1 MTEDKMMRLSLVA
14 KQIGVGTSTIVQKL
28 SVQGHKVE
36 NNPNAKLNFEQL
48 KIVAKEFG
56 ANDLLQESSSA
67 ATAPKAVAEDSFVPT
82 KRQDEDYLPLYS
94 RDSSKAQPVAKPVE
108 PIETPKAEPEKISS
122 KSEVQFKVVGKVDLD
137 AKGNVIPPK
146 PPVVESKPEIQV
158 EIPRVDAPKVEVP
171 RVETPKIEVPR
182 VDAPRVDA
190 PRVDAPRVDVP
201 KVETPKMEVPK
212 IEEVKSVVVEQPKVA
227 EPIAPPKIEEVS
239 KAVVVPEPKVAEKP
253 AVVIPPPVIA
263 EVPKVAEQPRPQ
275 QNNNQNPQNR
285 PQNQGGGN
293 NNQNPQ
299 NKPQNQGG
307 GNNNQNSQNRP
318 QNQGGQG
325 GGNNAQNRP
334 QGQGGNNN
342 QNRPQQGQAGN
353 GQGLQAKPQG
363 QGGGNGGNNQNRPQ
377 GQGGGNNNNQNSQN
391 NGNGDNRP
399 QKLGRNDA
407 IPDDTSSVE
416 LIEAKGEQLRG
427 LKVLGKIELPVE
439 TPRGGGNNSRNKKK
453 RKRIDKPGGA
463 KVTESEIR
471 NERGAPRPKKDGS
484 TTTPTTN
491 DPNRKPA
498 TAGGNTGTG
507 NNNNNNNR
515 SNSGGGNNAGK
526 RPNNNN
532 QGNRPVTPQQP
543 KGEVTEKQIQDQIKA
558 TMARLQGQSN
568 KSNFGAKERR
578 EKRKTRAERNEQRQ
592 LAEDEEAKILKV
604 TEYISASELASL
616 MDVSVTEI
624 ISACMSLGM
633 FVSINQRLEAD
644 IIALI
649 AEEFGFDVQF
659 VSAEEEIE
667 SSVVEEVDAPEDLIP
682 RAPIITIMG
691 HVDHGKTSLLD
702 YIRRAKVAAGEAG
715 GITQHIGAYSV
726 KQDDGR
732 SITFLDTPGHEA
744 FTAMRARGAK
754 VTDVAI
760 IVIAADD
767 AVMPQTEEAI
777 NHAMM
782 AGVPI
787 VFAFTKIDKP
797 GANTEKI
804 REQLSIK
811 NILVEEWGG
820 KYQTQELSSKSGQGV
835 NELLEKVLLEA
846 ELLDLKANPN
856 KRAIGTTVE
865 ASLDKGRGYVAN
877 ILVQAG
883 TLKVGDMMLAGAHY
897 GRVKAMFDYR
907 GNKLKTA
914 GPSTPVQVLGL
925 AGAPNAGDKLSVME
939 NERDAR
945 EIANKREQILR
956 EQSLRSRK
964 HITLEEIGRRKA
976 IGTFKELNVIVKGD
990 VDGSVE
996 ALSDSLLKLSTEE
1009 VQVRIIHKGV
1019 GQVSESDV
1027 LLASASDAVIVA
1039 FQVRPS
1045 TNARRLADTEQI
1057 EIRTYSIIYQAIDDV
1072 RDAMEGL
1079 LAPKFEEVITANIE
1093 VRDVFKITKVGTVA
1107 GAYVLDGTVK
1117 RAHKIRIIRDFVV
1130 IHEGE
1135 ISALKRFKDD
1145 VAEVKFGYECGLS
1158 IKNYNDLEIGDVVEC
1173 YELKEMKRT
1182 L

>member
-56 ANDLLQESSSA
+56 AGSLLQES
-67 ATAPKAVAEDSFVPT
+67 APVQHKAVEEDVFVPV
-82 KRQDEDYLPLYS
+82 KRQDEDYMPLYS
-94 RDSSKAQPVAKPVE
+94 RNTPKTEPVAVVTEAPKVEKAVELEKVEAKAEVIPAKPVVVEAPKAVE
-108 PIETPKAEPEKISS
+108 PVKVEEAKLVVVETPKSVEPAKVEKAKLVVAEVPKAVEPVKVEEAKQAVVETPKAVEPAKVE
-122 KSEVQFKVVGKVDLD
+122 EV
-137 AKGNVIPPK
+137 K
-146 PPVVESKPEIQV
+146 PAIVKATKPA
-158 EIPRVDAPKVEVP
+158 DAPK
-171 RVETPKIEVPR
+171 T
-182 VDAPRVDA
+182 
-190 PRVDAPRVDVP
+190 
-201 KVETPKMEVPK
+201 
-212 IEEVKSVVVEQPKVA
+212 QPNV
-227 EPIAPPKIEEVS
+227 
-239 KAVVVPEPKVAEKP
+239 
-253 AVVIPPPVIA
+253 
-263 EVPKVAEQPRPQ
+263 QNGQ
-275 QNNNQNPQNR
+275 QGGGQRNNDQNR
-285 PQNQGGGN
+285 QQGGQGN
-293 NNQNPQ
+293 NNQNQPRQ
-299 NKPQNQGG
+299 QGDGQGNNTQNQPRQQGG
-307 GNNNQNSQNRP
+307 VQGNNNQNQPR
-318 QNQGGQG
+318 QQGGGQG
-325 GGNNAQNRP
+325 NT
-334 QGQGGNNN
+334 N
-342 QNRPQQGQAGN
+342 QPRQQGS
-353 GQGLQAKPQG
+353 GQ
-363 QGGGNGGNNQNRPQ
+363 GGNNQNRQQRDSQPIRPQ
-377 GQGGGNNNNQNSQN
+377 GGINQVLPSRQAIGTPVGVGNIKPAQPQPL
-391 NGNGDNRP
+391 DNRGV

-407 IPDDTSSVE
+407 IPEDTSSVE

-439 TPRGGGNNSRNKKK
+439 TPRGGNNRNNNNNKKK

-463 KVTESEIR
+463 KVTETEIR
-471 NERGAPRPKKDGS
+471 NERGVPRPKKDG
-484 TTTPTTN
+484 TPA
-491 DPNRKPA
+491 DPNAPKPA
-498 TAGGNTGTG
+498 NTGTG
-507 NNNNNNNR
+507 TNT
-515 SNSGGGNNAGK
+515 
-526 RPNNNN
+526 
-532 QGNRPVTPQQP
+532 GNRPNTPGQGGNSNNHRTGHSPNYKGNKGNPNTSANPGAKPVP

-578 EKRKTRAERNEQRQ
+578 EKRKFRADRNEQRQ
-592 LAEDEEAKILKV
+592 LADDEEAKVLKV

-616 MDVSVTEI
+616 MDVSINEV

-633 FVSINQRLEAD
+633 FISINQRLEAD
-644 IIALI
+644 VIALI
-649 AEEFGFDVQF
+649 TEEFGFEVQF

-667 SSVVEEVDAPEDLIP
+667 SVIADEIDLPEDLLP
-682 RAPIITIMG
+682 RAPIVTIMG

-732 SITFLDTPGHEA
+732 RVTFLDTPGHEA

-777 NHAMM
+777 NHAMV

-787 VFAFTKIDKP
+787 VFAFSKVDKP

-820 KYQTQELSSKSGQGV
+820 KYQTQEISSKSGAGV

-846 ELLDLKANPN
+846 ELLELKANAN
-856 KRAIGTTVE
+856 KRAIGTVVE

-907 GNKLKTA
+907 GNKLKEA
-914 GPSTPVQVLGL
+914 GPSIPVQVLGL
-925 AGAPNAGDKLSVME
+925 GGAPAAGDKLSVME

-945 EIANKREQILR
+945 EIANKREQIIR

-1045 TNARRLADTEQI
+1045 VNARRLADNEQI

-1079 LAPKFEEVITANIE
+1079 LAPKFEEVVTANIE

-1107 GAYVLDGTVK
+1107 GSYVLDGTVK
-1117 RAHKIRIIRDFVV
+1117 RSDKIRIIRDFVV
-1130 IHEGE
+1130 VHEGE

-1145 VAEVKFGYECGLS
+1145 VASVKFGYECGLS
-1158 IKNYNDLEIGDVVEC
+1158 IKNFNDIEIGDVVEC
-1173 YELKEMKRT
+1173 YEMKELKRT

>member
-1 MTEDKMMRLSLVA
+1 MAEDKMMRLSLVA
-14 KQIGVGTSTIVQKL
+14 KQIGVGTSIVQKL
-28 SVQGHKVE
+28 SVQGHRVE

-56 ANDLLQESSSA
+56 ADYLLKES
-67 ATAPKAVAEDSFVPT
+67 APVAPAKIEEEEIIVPT
-82 KRQDEDYLPLYS
+82 KRQDDDYLPLYS
-94 RDSSKAQPVAKPVE
+94 RDGNKNQPQTAPKVETSKVE
-108 PIETPKAEPEKISS
+108 EPTEPEKIVA
-122 KSEVQFKVVGKVDLD
+122 KADVQLKIIGKVELD

-146 PPVVESKPEIQV
+146 PEAVIKPEPPKVVEEVPIPTPVAEVVEAPKAPEVEKVVEVPKPTETPKEIVAEKPV
-158 EIPRVDAPKVEVP
+158 EIPTPQEVKP
-171 RVETPKIEVPR
+171 VAVETPVAPVAEIKPEPVKIP
-182 VDAPRVDA
+182 P
-190 PRVDAPRVDVP
+190 
-201 KVETPKMEVPK
+201 
-212 IEEVKSVVVEQPKVA
+212 VEQPK
-227 EPIAPPKIEEVS
+227 
-239 KAVVVPEPKVAEKP
+239 
-253 AVVIPPPVIA
+253 
-263 EVPKVAEQPRPQ
+263 PQ
-275 QNNNQNPQNR
+275 NIRNNNPNIPNKT
-285 PQNQGGGN
+285 QGSGNGG

-299 NKPQNQGG
+299 NKPQQGGGNNNTQNQQNRPQQGG
-307 GNNNQNSQNRP
+307 GNNNQNQPNKSQDN
-318 QNQGGQG
+318 
-325 GGNNAQNRP
+325 GNNSYKNT
-334 QGQGGNNN
+334 
-342 QNRPQQGQAGN
+342 QQ
-353 GQGLQAKPQG
+353 P
-363 QGGGNGGNNQNRPQ
+363 
-377 GQGGGNNNNQNSQN
+377 
-391 NGNGDNRP
+391 DNRP

-407 IPDDTSSVE
+407 IPEDTSDVE

-427 LKVLGKIELPVE
+427 LKVLGKIELPIE
-439 TPRGGGNNSRNKKK
+439 SGRGGNNRNNNKKK

-463 KVTESEIR
+463 KVTEAEIR
-471 NERGAPRPKKDGS
+471 NEKGSPRPKKDGVS
-484 TTTPTTN
+484 GDAN
-491 DPNRKPA
+491 NQKA
-498 TAGGNTGTG
+498 KSGGNNNQTGQ
-507 NNNNNNNR
+507 NNNNNNN
-515 SNSGGGNNAGK
+515 
-526 RPNNNN
+526 NNNN
-532 QGNRPVTPQQP
+532 KKKGNNNSGAKPQE

-578 EKRKTRAERNEQRQ
+578 EKRKFRADRDEQRQ

-604 TEYISASELASL
+604 TEFISASELASL
-616 MDVSVTEI
+616 MDVSVNEI
-624 ISACMSLGM
+624 ISSCMSLGM

-644 IIALI
+644 VIALI
-649 AEEFGFDVQF
+649 TEEFGFEVQF

-667 SSVVEEVDAPEDLIP
+667 AAVAEEEDAPEDLEP
-682 RAPIITIMG
+682 RAPIVTIMG

-732 SITFLDTPGHEA
+732 RITFLDTPGHEA

-754 VTDVAI
+754 ITDVAI

-777 NHAMM
+777 NHAMV

-787 VFAFTKIDKP
+787 VFAFSKVDKP
-797 GANTEKI
+797 GANTERI
-804 REQLSIK
+804 REQLSVK

-820 KYQTQELSSKSGQGV
+820 KYQTQELSSKSGIGV

-846 ELLDLKANPN
+846 ELLELKANPN
-856 KRAIGTTVE
+856 KRASGTIVE

-925 AGAPNAGDKLSVME
+925 SGAPAAGDKLSIME

-945 EIANKREQILR
+945 EIANKREQIIR
-956 EQSLRSRK
+956 EQSLRTRK

-1045 TNARRLADTEQI
+1045 TNARRLAENEQI
-1057 EIRTYSIIYQAIDDV
+1057 EIRTYSVIYQAINDV

-1079 LAPKFEEVITANIE
+1079 LAPTFEEVITANVE
-1093 VRDVFKITKVGTVA
+1093 VRDVFKISKVGTVA
-1107 GAYVLDGTVK
+1107 GSYVLDGTVK
-1117 RAHKIRIIRDFVV
+1117 RSNKIRVIRDFVV
-1130 IHEGE
+1130 VHEGD

-1158 IKNYNDLEIGDVVEC
+1158 IKNFNDLEIGDIIEC
-1173 YELKEMKRT
+1173 YEMKEVKRT

>member
-56 ANDLLQESSSA
+56 AGSLLQESAPVQHKA
-67 ATAPKAVAEDSFVPT
+67 AEEDVFVPV
-82 KRQDEDYLPLYS
+82 KRQDEDYMPLYS
-94 RDSSKAQPVAKPVE
+94 RNTPKTEPVA
-108 PIETPKAEPEKISS
+108 
-122 KSEVQFKVVGKVDLD
+122 VVT
-137 AKGNVIPPK
+137 
-146 PPVVESKPEIQV
+146 E
-158 EIPRVDAPKVEVP
+158 APKVEKTVEP
-171 RVETPKIEVPR
+171 EKVEAKAEVIPAKPVVVEAPKTVEPVKVEEAKLVVVETPKSVEP
-182 VDAPRVDA
+182 A
-190 PRVDAPRVDVP
+190 
-201 KVETPKMEVPK
+201 KVEKAK
-212 IEEVKSVVVEQPKVA
+212 LVV
-227 EPIAPPKIEEVS
+227 
-239 KAVVVPEPKVAEKP
+239 
-253 AVVIPPPVIA
+253 A
-263 EVPKVAEQPRPQ
+263 EVPKVVEPVKVEEAKQAVVETPKAVEPAKVEEVKPAIVKATKPADAPKTQPNVQNGQ
-275 QNNNQNPQNR
+275 QGGGQRNNDQNR
-285 PQNQGGGN
+285 QQGGQGN
-293 NNQNPQ
+293 NNQNQPRQ
-299 NKPQNQGG
+299 QGDGQGNNTQNQPRQQGG
-307 GNNNQNSQNRP
+307 VQGNNNQNQPR
-318 QNQGGQG
+318 QQGGGQG
-325 GGNNAQNRP
+325 NT
-334 QGQGGNNN
+334 N
-342 QNRPQQGQAGN
+342 QPRQQGS
-353 GQGLQAKPQG
+353 GQ
-363 QGGGNGGNNQNRPQ
+363 GGNNQNRQQRDSQPIRPQ
-377 GQGGGNNNNQNSQN
+377 GGINQVLPSRQAIGTPVGVGNIKPAQPQPL
-391 NGNGDNRP
+391 DNRGV

-439 TPRGGGNNSRNKKK
+439 TPRGGNNRNNNNNKKK

-463 KVTESEIR
+463 KVTETEIR
-471 NERGAPRPKKDGS
+471 NERGVPRPKKDG
-484 TTTPTTN
+484 TPA
-491 DPNRKPA
+491 DPNAPKPA
-498 TAGGNTGTG
+498 NTGTG
-507 NNNNNNNR
+507 TNT
-515 SNSGGGNNAGK
+515 
-526 RPNNNN
+526 
-532 QGNRPVTPQQP
+532 GNRPTTPGQGGNSNNHRTGHSPNYKGNKGNPNTSANPGAKPVP

-578 EKRKTRAERNEQRQ
+578 EKRKFRADRNEQRQ
-592 LAEDEEAKILKV
+592 LADDEEAKVLKV

-616 MDVSVTEI
+616 MDVSINEV

-633 FVSINQRLEAD
+633 FISINQRLEAD
-644 IIALI
+644 VIALI
-649 AEEFGFDVQF
+649 TEEFGFEVQF

-667 SSVVEEVDAPEDLIP
+667 SVIADEIDLPEDLLP
-682 RAPIITIMG
+682 RAPIVTIMG

-732 SITFLDTPGHEA
+732 RVTFLDTPGHEA

-777 NHAMM
+777 NHAMV

-787 VFAFTKIDKP
+787 VFAFSKVDKP

-820 KYQTQELSSKSGQGV
+820 KYQTQEISSKSGAGV

-846 ELLDLKANPN
+846 ELLELKANAN
-856 KRAIGTTVE
+856 KRAIGTVVE

-907 GNKLKTA
+907 GNKLKEA
-914 GPSTPVQVLGL
+914 GPSIPVQVLGL
-925 AGAPNAGDKLSVME
+925 GGAPAAGDKLSVME

-945 EIANKREQILR
+945 EIANKREQIIR

-1045 TNARRLADTEQI
+1045 VNARRLADNEQI

-1079 LAPKFEEVITANIE
+1079 LAPKFEEVVTANIE

-1107 GAYVLDGTVK
+1107 GSYVLDGTVK
-1117 RAHKIRIIRDFVV
+1117 RSDKIRIIRDFVV
-1130 IHEGE
+1130 VHEGE

-1145 VAEVKFGYECGLS
+1145 VASVKFGYECGLS
-1158 IKNYNDLEIGDVVEC
+1158 IKNFNDIEIGDVVEC
-1173 YELKEMKRT
+1173 YEMKELKRT

>member
-1 MTEDKMMRLSLVA
+1 VS
-14 KQIGVGTSTIVQKL
+14 
-28 SVQGHKVE
+28 
-36 NNPNAKLNFEQL
+36 
-48 KIVAKEFG
+48 
-56 ANDLLQESSSA
+56 
-67 ATAPKAVAEDSFVPT
+67 
-82 KRQDEDYLPLYS
+82 
-94 RDSSKAQPVAKPVE
+94 
-108 PIETPKAEPEKISS
+108 
-122 KSEVQFKVVGKVDLD
+122 
-137 AKGNVIPPK
+137 
-146 PPVVESKPEIQV
+146 
-158 EIPRVDAPKVEVP
+158 PRG
-171 RVETPKIEVPR
+171 
-182 VDAPRVDA
+182 
-190 PRVDAPRVDVP
+190 
-201 KVETPKMEVPK
+201 
-212 IEEVKSVVVEQPKVA
+212 
-227 EPIAPPKIEEVS
+227 
-239 KAVVVPEPKVAEKP
+239 
-253 AVVIPPPVIA
+253 
-263 EVPKVAEQPRPQ
+263 
-275 QNNNQNPQNR
+275 NNQNQPNRNQGGNQGGNNQPNRNQQGGGGNNQNQPNR
-285 PQNQGGGN
+285 NQGGGN
-293 NNQNPQ
+293 NP
-299 NKPQNQGG
+299 NQG
-307 GNNNQNSQNRP
+307 NR
-318 QNQGGQG
+318 N
-325 GGNNAQNRP
+325 
-334 QGQGGNNN
+334 QGGNN
-342 QNRPQQGQAGN
+342 QPIRPQGGANSPTQQRPAAGTVV
-353 GQGLQAKPQG
+353 
-363 QGGGNGGNNQNRPQ
+363 GGGNPNQPKPIVPV
-377 GQGGGNNNNQNSQN
+377 
-391 NGNGDNRP
+391 DNRP

-416 LIEAKGEQLRG
+416 LIEARGEQLRG

-439 TPRGGGNNSRNKKK
+439 TPRGGNRNSNNKKK

-463 KVTESEIR
+463 KVTETEIR
-471 NERGAPRPKKDGS
+471 NEKGVPRPKKDG
-484 TTTPTTN
+484 TPA
-491 DPNRKPA
+491 DPNAPKRPA
-498 TAGGNTGTG
+498 GTGTGTNTGGGQGGGGNRQGGHSPNYKGNRGTNNTG
-507 NNNNNNNR
+507 NNNTP
-515 SNSGGGNNAGK
+515 GAK
-526 RPNNNN
+526 
-532 QGNRPVTPQQP
+532 PVP

-578 EKRKTRAERNEQRQ
+578 EKRKFRADRNEQRQ
-592 LAEDEEAKILKV
+592 LADDEEAKVLKV

-616 MDVSVTEI
+616 MDTSINEV

-633 FVSINQRLEAD
+633 FISINQRLEAD
-644 IIALI
+644 VIALI
-649 AEEFGFDVQF
+649 TEEFGFEVQF

-667 SSVVEEVDAPEDLIP
+667 SVIAEEIDSPEDLLP
-682 RAPIITIMG
+682 RAPIVTIMG

-732 SITFLDTPGHEA
+732 RITFLDTPGHEA

-777 NHAMM
+777 NHAMV

-787 VFAFTKIDKP
+787 VFAFSKVDKP

-820 KYQTQELSSKSGQGV
+820 KYQTQELSSKSGMGV

-846 ELLDLKANPN
+846 EMLELKANAN
-856 KRAIGTTVE
+856 KRAIGTVVE

-883 TLKVGDMMLAGAHY
+883 TLRVGDMMLAGANY

-907 GNKLKTA
+907 GNKLKEA
-914 GPSTPVQVLGL
+914 GPSIPVQVLGL
-925 AGAPNAGDKLSVME
+925 NGAPGAGDKLSVME

-945 EIANKREQILR
+945 DIANKREQIIR

-1045 TNARRLADTEQI
+1045 VNARRLAENEQI

-1079 LAPKFEEVITANIE
+1079 LAPKFEEVVTANIE
-1093 VRDVFKITKVGTVA
+1093 VREVYKITKVGTVA

-1130 IHEGE
+1130 VHEGE

-1158 IKNYNDLEIGDVVEC
+1158 IKNFNDIEIGDVVEC
-1173 YELKEMKRT
+1173 YELKELKRT

>member
-56 ANDLLQESSSA
+56 AGSLLQESAPVQHKA
-67 ATAPKAVAEDSFVPT
+67 AEEDVFVPV
-82 KRQDEDYLPLYS
+82 KRQDEDYMPLYS
-94 RDSSKAQPVAKPVE
+94 RNTPKTEPVAVVTEAPKVEKTVEPEKVEAKAEVIPAKPVVVEAPKAVE
-108 PIETPKAEPEKISS
+108 PVKVEEAKLVVVETPKSVEPAKVEKAKLVVAEVPKAVEPVKVEEAKQAVVETPKAVEPAKVE
-122 KSEVQFKVVGKVDLD
+122 EV
-137 AKGNVIPPK
+137 K
-146 PPVVESKPEIQV
+146 PAIVKATKPA
-158 EIPRVDAPKVEVP
+158 DAPK
-171 RVETPKIEVPR
+171 T
-182 VDAPRVDA
+182 
-190 PRVDAPRVDVP
+190 
-201 KVETPKMEVPK
+201 
-212 IEEVKSVVVEQPKVA
+212 QPNV
-227 EPIAPPKIEEVS
+227 
-239 KAVVVPEPKVAEKP
+239 
-253 AVVIPPPVIA
+253 
-263 EVPKVAEQPRPQ
+263 QNGQ
-275 QNNNQNPQNR
+275 QGGGQRNNDQNR
-285 PQNQGGGN
+285 QQGGQGN
-293 NNQNPQ
+293 NNQNQPRQ
-299 NKPQNQGG
+299 QGDGQGNNTQNQPRQQGG
-307 GNNNQNSQNRP
+307 VQGNNNQNQPR
-318 QNQGGQG
+318 QQGGGQG
-325 GGNNAQNRP
+325 NT
-334 QGQGGNNN
+334 N
-342 QNRPQQGQAGN
+342 QPRQQGS
-353 GQGLQAKPQG
+353 GQ
-363 QGGGNGGNNQNRPQ
+363 GGNNQNRQQRDSQPIRPQ
-377 GQGGGNNNNQNSQN
+377 GGINQVLPSRQAIGTPVGVGNIKPAQPQPL
-391 NGNGDNRP
+391 DNKGV

-407 IPDDTSSVE
+407 IPEDTSSVE

-439 TPRGGGNNSRNKKK
+439 TPRGGNNRNNNNNKKK

-463 KVTESEIR
+463 KVTETEIR
-471 NERGAPRPKKDGS
+471 NERGVPRPKKDG
-484 TTTPTTN
+484 TPA
-491 DPNRKPA
+491 DPNAPKPA
-498 TAGGNTGTG
+498 NTGTG
-507 NNNNNNNR
+507 TNT
-515 SNSGGGNNAGK
+515 
-526 RPNNNN
+526 
-532 QGNRPVTPQQP
+532 GNRPTTPGQGGNSNNHRTGHSPNYKGNKGNPNTSANPGAKPVP

-578 EKRKTRAERNEQRQ
+578 EKRKFRADRNEQRQ
-592 LAEDEEAKILKV
+592 LADDEEAKVLKV

-616 MDVSVTEI
+616 MDVSINEV

-633 FVSINQRLEAD
+633 FISINQRLEAD
-644 IIALI
+644 VIALI
-649 AEEFGFDVQF
+649 TEEFGFEVQF

-667 SSVVEEVDAPEDLIP
+667 SVIADEIDLPEDLLP
-682 RAPIITIMG
+682 RAPIVTIMG

-732 SITFLDTPGHEA
+732 RVTFLDTPGHEA

-777 NHAMM
+777 NHAMV

-787 VFAFTKIDKP
+787 VFAFSKVDKP

-820 KYQTQELSSKSGQGV
+820 KYQTQEISSKSGAGV

-846 ELLDLKANPN
+846 ELLELKANAN
-856 KRAIGTTVE
+856 KRAIGTVVE

-907 GNKLKTA
+907 GNKLKEA
-914 GPSTPVQVLGL
+914 GPSIPVQVLGL
-925 AGAPNAGDKLSVME
+925 GGAPAAGDKLSVME

-945 EIANKREQILR
+945 EIANKREQIIR

-1045 TNARRLADTEQI
+1045 VNARRLADNEQI

-1079 LAPKFEEVITANIE
+1079 LAPKFEEVVTANIE

-1107 GAYVLDGTVK
+1107 GSYVLDGTVK
-1117 RAHKIRIIRDFVV
+1117 RSDKIRIIRDFVV
-1130 IHEGE
+1130 VHEGE

-1145 VAEVKFGYECGLS
+1145 VASVKFGYECGLS
-1158 IKNYNDLEIGDVVEC
+1158 IKNFNDIEIGDVVEC
-1173 YELKEMKRT
+1173 YEMKELKRT

>member
-56 ANDLLQESSSA
+56 AGSLLQESASVQHK
-67 ATAPKAVAEDSFVPT
+67 APEEDVFVPV
-82 KRQDEDYLPLYS
+82 KRQDEDYMPLYS
-94 RDSSKAQPVAKPVE
+94 RNTPKTEPVAVVTEAPKVEKAVEPEKVEAKVEVIPAKPIVVEVPKAIEPVKVEEAKPVVVVV
-108 PIETPKAEPEKISS
+108 ETPKAVEP
-122 KSEVQFKVVGKVDLD
+122 VKVEE
-137 AKGNVIPPK
+137 AK
-146 PPVVESKPEIQV
+146 PVV
-158 EIPRVDAPKVEVP
+158 
-171 RVETPKIEVPR
+171 VETPKTVEPVKVEEAKPVVI
-182 VDAPRVDA
+182 DAPKAVE
-190 PRVDAPRVDVP
+190 PV
-201 KVETPKMEVPK
+201 KVEEAK
-212 IEEVKSVVVEQPKVA
+212 
-227 EPIAPPKIEEVS
+227 PIIVQAT
-239 KAVVVPEPKVAEKP
+239 KAVNAPKT
-253 AVVIPPPVIA
+253 
-263 EVPKVAEQPRPQ
+263 QPNVQNGQ
-275 QNNNQNPQNR
+275 QGGGQRNNDQNRQQGGQGNNSQNQNRQ
-285 PQNQGGGN
+285 QGGGQGN
-293 NNQNPQ
+293 NNQNQ
-299 NKPQNQGG
+299 NRTQGG
-307 GNNNQNSQNRP
+307 GQGSNNP
-318 QNQGGQG
+318 
-325 GGNNAQNRP
+325 NRP
-334 QGQGGNNN
+334 QG
-342 QNRPQQGQAGN
+342 
-353 GQGLQAKPQG
+353 
-363 QGGGNGGNNQNRPQ
+363 GGGQGGNNQNRQHRDNQPIRPQ
-377 GQGGGNNNNQNSQN
+377 GGIDQVLPSRQAIGTPIGVGTIKPALPV
-391 NGNGDNRP
+391 DNRV

-407 IPDDTSSVE
+407 IPDDTSAVE

-439 TPRGGGNNSRNKKK
+439 IPRGGNNRNNNNNKKK

-463 KVTESEIR
+463 KVTETEIR
-471 NERGAPRPKKDGS
+471 NERGVPRPKKDG
-484 TTTPTTN
+484 TPA
-491 DPNRKPA
+491 DPNAPKPA
-498 TAGGNTGTG
+498 NTGTG
-507 NNNNNNNR
+507 TNT
-515 SNSGGGNNAGK
+515 
-526 RPNNNN
+526 
-532 QGNRPVTPQQP
+532 GNRPNTSGQGGNANNHRTGHSPNYKGNKGNPNTSANPGAKPVP

-578 EKRKTRAERNEQRQ
+578 EKRKFRADRNEQRQ
-592 LAEDEEAKILKV
+592 LAEDEEAKVLKV

-616 MDVSVTEI
+616 MEVSINEV

-633 FVSINQRLEAD
+633 FISINQRLEAD
-644 IIALI
+644 VIALI
-649 AEEFGFDVQF
+649 TEEFGFEVQF

-667 SSVVEEVDAPEDLIP
+667 SVIADEIDAPEDLLP
-682 RAPIITIMG
+682 RAPIVTIMG

-732 SITFLDTPGHEA
+732 RVTFLDTPGHEA

-777 NHAMM
+777 NHAMV

-787 VFAFTKIDKP
+787 VFAFSKVDKP

-820 KYQTQELSSKSGQGV
+820 KYQTQEISSKSGAGV

-846 ELLDLKANPN
+846 ELLELKANAN
-856 KRAIGTTVE
+856 KRAIGTVVE

-907 GNKLKTA
+907 GNKLKEA
-914 GPSTPVQVLGL
+914 GPSIPVQVLGL
-925 AGAPNAGDKLSVME
+925 GGAPAAGDKLSVME

-945 EIANKREQILR
+945 EIANKREQIIR

-1045 TNARRLADTEQI
+1045 VNARRLADNEQI

-1079 LAPKFEEVITANIE
+1079 LAPKFEEVVTANIE

-1107 GAYVLDGTVK
+1107 GSYVLDGTVK
-1117 RAHKIRIIRDFVV
+1117 RSDKIRIIRDFVV
-1130 IHEGE
+1130 VHEGE

-1145 VAEVKFGYECGLS
+1145 VASVKFGYECGLS
-1158 IKNYNDLEIGDVVEC
+1158 IKNFNDIEIGDVVEC
-1173 YELKEMKRT
+1173 YEMKELKRT

>member
-1 MTEDKMMRLSLVA
+1 MAEDKMMRLSLVA

-28 SVQGHKVE
+28 SVQGHRVE

-56 ANDLLQESSSA
+56 AEYLLKEA
-67 ATAPKAVAEDSFVPT
+67 APAPKATEEEAFVPV
-82 KRQDEDYLPLYS
+82 KRQDDDYLPLYS
-94 RDSSKAQPVAKPVE
+94 REGAKPQPVATT
-108 PIETPKAEPEKISS
+108 PIEAPKVEATPEPEKIVA
-122 KSEVQFKVVGKVDLD
+122 KADIQLKIIGKVELD

-146 PPVVESKPEIQV
+146 PVVEPKPEPKIETPKVEEVKPTVVEVIEQPKAVEPIPVKVEEVPKAIVVESKPE
-158 EIPRVDAPKVEVP
+158 
-171 RVETPKIEVPR
+171 
-182 VDAPRVDA
+182 
-190 PRVDAPRVDVP
+190 
-201 KVETPKMEVPK
+201 
-212 IEEVKSVVVEQPKVA
+212 VVVEKPVIKAPIVEKPVAEIVQPIVEKTPVVEVTEQPKA
-227 EPIAPPKIEEVS
+227 K
-239 KAVVVPEPKVAEKP
+239 
-253 AVVIPPPVIA
+253 
-263 EVPKVAEQPRPQ
+263 EQPVPVAPSNNPVVEHKPQ
-275 QNNNQNPQNR
+275 QVSS
-285 PQNQGGGN
+285 G

-299 NKPQNQGG
+299 NKQQGG
-307 GNNNQNSQNRP
+307 GNNQNPQNKQHGGGNNQNSQNK
-318 QNQGGQG
+318 
-325 GGNNAQNRP
+325 
-334 QGQGGNNN
+334 QGGN
-342 QNRPQQGQAGN
+342 
-353 GQGLQAKPQG
+353 
-363 QGGGNGGNNQNRPQ
+363 GNNQNPQ
-377 GQGGGNNNNQNSQN
+377 HKQQGSGNNASQQPKQQDSNNTQHQTNKNTQQP
-391 NGNGDNRP
+391 DNKP

-407 IPDDTSSVE
+407 IPEDTSAVE

-439 TPRGGGNNSRNKKK
+439 TGRGGNNRNNNNNNKKK

-463 KVTESEIR
+463 KVTETEIR
-471 NERGAPRPKKDGS
+471 NEKGAPRPKKDG
-484 TTTPTTN
+484 TPV
-491 DPNRKPA
+491 DPNAPKRPA
-498 TAGGNTGTG
+498 NTGTG
-507 NNNNNNNR
+507 TNTTGQGGNNTNNSNNNHNRTGNSPNYKGNRNNNNNNA
-515 SNSGGGNNAGK
+515 NAGAK
-526 RPNNNN
+526 
-532 QGNRPVTPQQP
+532 PVP

-578 EKRKTRAERNEQRQ
+578 EKRKFRADRNEQRQ
-592 LAEDEEAKILKV
+592 LAEDEEAKVLKV
-604 TEYISASELASL
+604 TEFISASELASL
-616 MDVSVTEI
+616 MDVSVNEI
-624 ISACMSLGM
+624 ISSCMSLGM

-644 IIALI
+644 VIALI
-649 AEEFGFDVQF
+649 TEEFGFEVQF

-667 SSVVEEVDAPEDLIP
+667 SAIAEEPDAPEDLEA
-682 RAPIITIMG
+682 RAPIVTIMG

-732 SITFLDTPGHEA
+732 RITFLDTPGHEA

-777 NHAMM
+777 NHAMV

-787 VFAFTKIDKP
+787 VFAFSKVDKP

-820 KYQTQELSSKSGQGV
+820 KYQTQELSSKSGMGV

-846 ELLDLKANPN
+846 EMLELKANPN
-856 KRAIGTTVE
+856 KRAIGTVVE

-907 GNKLKTA
+907 GNKLKEA
-914 GPSTPVQVLGL
+914 GPSIPVQVLGL
-925 AGAPNAGDKLSVME
+925 SGAPAAGDKLSVME

-956 EQSLRSRK
+956 EQSLRTRK

-976 IGTFKELNVIVKGD
+976 IGAFKELNVIVKGD

-1045 TNARRLADTEQI
+1045 TNARRLAENEQI

-1093 VRDVFKITKVGTVA
+1093 VRDVFKISKIGTVA
-1107 GAYVLDGTVK
+1107 GSYVLDGTVK
-1117 RAHKIRIIRDFVV
+1117 RSHKIRVIRDFVV

-1158 IKNYNDLEIGDVVEC
+1158 IKNFNDLEVSDIIEC
-1173 YELKEMKRT
+1173 YEMKELKRT

>member
-14 KQIGVGTSTIVQKL
+14 KQIGVGIQTIVQKL

-36 NNPNAKLNFEQL
+36 NSPNAKLNFEQL

-56 ANDLLQESSSA
+56 ANDLLNGGSSA
-67 ATAPKAVAEDSFVPT
+67 PTAKAVEEDNFVPT
-82 KRQDEDYLPLYS
+82 KRQDDDYLPLYS
-94 RDSSKAQPVAKPVE
+94 RESKNQPVAKPAEPVE
-108 PIETPKAEPEKISS
+108 APKAEKKVEPEKISA
-122 KSEVQFKVVGKVDLD
+122 KSDVQFTVVGKVELD
-137 AKGNVIPPK
+137 AKGNVVPPK
-146 PPVVESKPEIQV
+146 PVVVETPRMDIPKV
-158 EIPRVDAPKVEVP
+158 EEAPKVEIPKPEPKVEEAKP
-171 RVETPKIEVPR
+171 ISVVEPPKAVEPIVSVTPPKVEETPI
-182 VDAPRVDA
+182 VDAPRVDTPRVDT
-190 PRVDAPRVDVP
+190 PRVDAPEPMVVEKP
-201 KVETPKMEVPK
+201 VAVTPQVVVETPK
-212 IEEVKSVVVEQPKVA
+212 
-227 EPIAPPKIEEVS
+227 VS
-239 KAVVVPEPKVAEKP
+239 DESK
-253 AVVIPPPVIA
+253 
-263 EVPKVAEQPRPQ
+263 PQ
-275 QNNNQNPQNR
+275 QVQNR
-285 PQNQGGGN
+285 PQGQGN
-293 NNQNPQ
+293 NNQNQ
-299 NKPQNQGG
+299 
-307 GNNNQNSQNRP
+307 QNRP

-325 GGNNAQNRP
+325 GGNNNQNQQNRP
-334 QGQGGNNN
+334 QNQGGQGGGNNNQNRSQGGNNN
-342 QNRPQQGQAGN
+342 QNRPQQGLTGN
-353 GQGLQAKPQG
+353 GQGLQATKPQG
-363 QGGGNGGNNQNRPQ
+363 QGNGNNQNRQQ
-377 GQGGGNNNNQNSQN
+377 GQGNNNQN

-439 TPRGGGNNSRNKKK
+439 TGRGGNGNSRNKKK

-484 TTTPTTN
+484 TPNTN

-498 TAGGNTGTG
+498 TAGGNTGG
-507 NNNNNNNR
+507 GNNNNR
-515 SNSGGGNNAGK
+515 SNPGGGGNNNGK
-526 RPNNNN
+526 RGGNNN
-532 QGNRPVTPQQP
+532 QGNKAAAPQP

-578 EKRKTRAERNEQRQ
+578 EKRKTRAERNELRQ

-604 TEYISASELASL
+604 TEFISASELASL
-616 MDVSVTEI
+616 MDISVTEI

-649 AEEFGFDVQF
+649 AEEFGFEVQF

-667 SSVVEEVDAPEDLIP
+667 ASVDEQEDAPEDLES

-726 KQDDGR
+726 KQEDGR
-732 SITFLDTPGHEA
+732 RITFLDTPGHEA

-754 VTDVAI
+754 LTDVAV

-797 GANTEKI
+797 GANTERI

-835 NELLEKVLLEA
+835 DELLEKVLLEA
-846 ELLDLKANPN
+846 EILELKANPN

-897 GRVKAMFDYR
+897 GRVKAMFDYK

-925 AGAPNAGDKLSVME
+925 SGAPNAGDKLSVVE

-945 EIANKREQILR
+945 EIANKREQIIR

-1045 TNARRLADTEQI
+1045 TNARRLADNEQI

-1079 LAPKFEEVITANIE
+1079 LAPKFEEVVTANIE

-1107 GAYVLDGTVK
+1107 GSYVLDGTVK
-1117 RAHKIRIIRDFVV
+1117 RSDKIRIIRDFVV
-1130 IHEGE
+1130 VHEGE

-1145 VAEVKFGYECGLS
+1145 VASVKFGYECGLS
-1158 IKNYNDLEIGDVVEC
+1158 IKNFNDIEIGDVVEC
-1173 YELKEMKRT
+1173 YEMKEVKRT

>member
-56 ANDLLQESSSA
+56 AGNLLQEVAPVQQKA
-67 ATAPKAVAEDSFVPT
+67 AEEDGFVPV
-82 KRQDEDYLPLYS
+82 KRQEEDYMPLYS
-94 RDSSKAQPVAKPVE
+94 RDTPKNEPVAVVTEAPKVEKAAEPEKVEAKAEVVPAKPAVA
-108 PIETPKAEPEKISS
+108 ETPKAVEPVKVE
-122 KSEVQFKVVGKVDLD
+122 EVKPVVAETPKAAEPVKVEE
-137 AKGNVIPPK
+137 PK
-146 PPVVESKPEIQV
+146 PVVVEAPKAVELVKVEEAKPVIV
-158 EIPRVDAPKVEVP
+158 EAPKAVEPVKVEQAKPAIVTEVTKPVDAPKP
-171 RVETPKIEVPR
+171 
-182 VDAPRVDA
+182 
-190 PRVDAPRVDVP
+190 
-201 KVETPKMEVPK
+201 
-212 IEEVKSVVVEQPKVA
+212 QFN
-227 EPIAPPKIEEVS
+227 
-239 KAVVVPEPKVAEKP
+239 
-253 AVVIPPPVIA
+253 
-263 EVPKVAEQPRPQ
+263 Q
-275 QNNNQNPQNR
+275 QNN
-285 PQNQGGGN
+285 QNQPRQQGGGQGN
-293 NNQNPQ
+293 NNQN
-299 NKPQNQGG
+299 KPRQQGG
-307 GNNNQNSQNRP
+307 GQGNNNQNQPR
-318 QNQGGQG
+318 QQGG
-325 GGNNAQNRP
+325 
-334 QGQGGNNN
+334 GQGGNNQN
-342 QNRPQQGQAGN
+342 QPRQQNGGQ
-353 GQGLQAKPQG
+353 
-363 QGGGNGGNNQNRPQ
+363 GGNNQNRQQRDNQPIRPQ
-377 GQGGGNNNNQNSQN
+377 GGINQVLPSRQAIGTPVGVGNIKPAQPQPV
-391 NGNGDNRP
+391 DNRV

-407 IPDDTSSVE
+407 IPEDTSSVE

-439 TPRGGGNNSRNKKK
+439 TPRGGNNRNNNNNKKK

-463 KVTESEIR
+463 KVTETEIR
-471 NERGAPRPKKDGS
+471 NERGVPRPKKDG
-484 TTTPTTN
+484 TPA
-491 DPNRKPA
+491 DPNAPKPA
-498 TAGGNTGTG
+498 TTGTG
-507 NNNNNNNR
+507 TSTGNR
-515 SNSGGGNNAGK
+515 TNTPGQGGGGNSNNHRTGHS
-526 RPNNNN
+526 PNYK
-532 QGNRPVTPQQP
+532 GNKGNPNTSANSGAKPVP

-578 EKRKTRAERNEQRQ
+578 EKRKFRADRNEQRQ
-592 LAEDEEAKILKV
+592 LAEDEEAKVLKV

-616 MDVSVTEI
+616 MDVSINEV

-633 FVSINQRLEAD
+633 FISINQRLEAD
-644 IIALI
+644 VIALI
-649 AEEFGFDVQF
+649 TEEFGFEVQF
-659 VSAEEEIE
+659 VSAEEEID
-667 SSVVEEVDAPEDLIP
+667 SAVPEEPDAEEDLLP
-682 RAPIITIMG
+682 RAPIVTIMG

-732 SITFLDTPGHEA
+732 RVTFLDTPGHEA

-777 NHAMM
+777 NHAMV

-787 VFAFTKIDKP
+787 VFAFSKVDKP

-820 KYQTQELSSKSGQGV
+820 KYQTQEISSKSGAGV

-846 ELLDLKANPN
+846 ELLELKANAN
-856 KRAIGTTVE
+856 KRAIGTVVE

-883 TLKVGDMMLAGAHY
+883 TLRVGDMMLAGAHY

-907 GNKLKTA
+907 GNKLKEA
-914 GPSTPVQVLGL
+914 GPSIPVQVLGL
-925 AGAPNAGDKLSVME
+925 GGAPAAGDKLSVME

-945 EIANKREQILR
+945 EIANKREQIIR
-956 EQSLRSRK
+956 EQSLRTRK

-1045 TNARRLADTEQI
+1045 TNARRLADNEQI

-1079 LAPKFEEVITANIE
+1079 LAPKFEEVVTANIE

-1107 GAYVLDGTVK
+1107 GSYVLDGTVK
-1117 RAHKIRIIRDFVV
+1117 RSDKIRIIRDFVV
-1130 IHEGE
+1130 VHEGE

-1145 VAEVKFGYECGLS
+1145 VASVKFGYECGLS
-1158 IKNYNDLEIGDVVEC
+1158 IKNFNDIEIGDVVEC
-1173 YELKEMKRT
+1173 YELKELKRT

>member
-56 ANDLLQESSSA
+56 ASGLLQESTP
-67 ATAPKAVAEDSFVPT
+67 ATQKASEEEVFVPV
-82 KRQDEDYLPLYS
+82 KRQDEDYMPLYS
-94 RDSSKAQPVAKPVE
+94 RNAQKTEPVAVVTE
-108 PIETPKAEPEKISS
+108 LPKIKKAEEPEKIEAKADIS
-122 KSEVQFKVVGKVDLD
+122 FKVVGKMELD
-137 AKGNVIPPK
+137 AKGKVIPVKTAVAELPK
-146 PPVVESKPEIQV
+146 AVEPV
-158 EIPRVDAPKVEVP
+158 KV
-171 RVETPKIEVPR
+171 
-182 VDAPRVDA
+182 
-190 PRVDAPRVDVP
+190 
-201 KVETPKMEVPK
+201 
-212 IEEVKSVVVEQPKVA
+212 EEVKPVVVVVEQPKAV
-227 EPIAPPKIEEVS
+227 EPVKVEEVKPIVLEQP
-239 KAVVVPEPKVAEKP
+239 KAVESVKVEEAKLVIMEQQPKTIESVKIQEAKPVVPVAVTPNPVVAPVAPVTPKVQLNP
-253 AVVIPPPVIA
+253 QNNQN
-263 EVPKVAEQPRPQ
+263 QPRPQ
-275 QNNNQNPQNR
+275 GAGQGNNNQNQPRQ
-285 PQNQGGGN
+285 QGGGQGN
-293 NNQNPQ
+293 NNQNPNRQ
-299 NKPQNQGG
+299 QGG
-307 GNNNQNSQNRP
+307 GQGNNNQNANR
-318 QNQGGQG
+318 QQGGGQG
-325 GGNNAQNRP
+325 NTNPRQQSRDSQPIRP
-334 QGQGGNNN
+334 QGGINQVLPSRQAIGTPIGVGSIQNN
-342 QNRPQQGQAGN
+342 Q
-353 GQGLQAKPQG
+353 KPAQ
-363 QGGGNGGNNQNRPQ
+363 PV
-377 GQGGGNNNNQNSQN
+377 
-391 NGNGDNRP
+391 DNKV

-407 IPDDTSSVE
+407 IPDDTSAVE

-439 TPRGGGNNSRNKKK
+439 TPRGGNNRNNNNNNNKKK

-463 KVTESEIR
+463 KVTETEIR
-471 NERGAPRPKKDGS
+471 NERGVPRPKKDGAPIDPNAPKVPATTGTGTGTNTRPTTPGQGGNS
-484 TTTPTTN
+484 NNHRTGNSPNYKGNRNNNNTTTTPGA
-491 DPNRKPA
+491 KP
-498 TAGGNTGTG
+498 
-507 NNNNNNNR
+507 
-515 SNSGGGNNAGK
+515 
-526 RPNNNN
+526 
-532 QGNRPVTPQQP
+532 VP

-578 EKRKTRAERNEQRQ
+578 EKRKFRADRNEQRQ
-592 LAEDEEAKILKV
+592 LAEDEEAKVLKV
-604 TEYISASELASL
+604 TEYISASELASM
-616 MDVSVTEI
+616 MDVSINEV
-624 ISACMSLGM
+624 ISSCMSLGM
-633 FVSINQRLEAD
+633 FISINQRLEAD
-644 IIALI
+644 VIALI
-649 AEEFGFDVQF
+649 TEEFGFEVQF
-659 VSAEEEIE
+659 VSAEEEID
-667 SSVVEEVDAPEDLIP
+667 SSVPEEIDSPEDLLP
-682 RAPIITIMG
+682 RAPIVTIMG

-732 SITFLDTPGHEA
+732 RVTFLDTPGHEA

-777 NHAMM
+777 NHAMV

-787 VFAFTKIDKP
+787 VFAFSKVDKP

-820 KYQTQELSSKSGQGV
+820 KYQTQEISSKSGAGV

-846 ELLDLKANPN
+846 EMLDLKANAN
-856 KRAIGTTVE
+856 KRAIGTVVE

-907 GNKLKTA
+907 GNKLKEA
-914 GPSTPVQVLGL
+914 GPSIPVQVLGL
-925 AGAPNAGDKLSVME
+925 GGAPAAGDKLSVME

-945 EIANKREQILR
+945 EIANKREQIIR
-956 EQSLRSRK
+956 EQSLRTRK

-1045 TNARRLADTEQI
+1045 TNARRLAENEQI

-1117 RAHKIRIIRDFVV
+1117 RSHKIRVIRDFVV

-1158 IKNYNDLEIGDVVEC
+1158 IKNFNDLEVSDVIEC
-1173 YELKEMKRT
+1173 YELKELKRT

>member
-14 KQIGVGTSTIVQKL
+14 KQIGVGIQTIVQKL

-36 NNPNAKLNFEQL
+36 NSPNAKLNFEQL

-56 ANDLLQESSSA
+56 ASDLLSAGSSA
-67 ATAPKAVAEDSFVPT
+67 QAPKAMEEDNFVPA
-82 KRQDEDYLPLYS
+82 KRQDDDYLPLYS
-94 RDSSKAQPVAKPVE
+94 RESKNQPVAKPAE
-108 PIETPKAEPEKISS
+108 PIQTPKIEKVAEPEKIEA
-122 KSEVQFKVVGKVDLD
+122 KSDVQFKVVGQMELD
-137 AKGNVIPPK
+137 KKGNVIPVKAPVAEPK
-146 PPVVESKPEIQV
+146 PE
-158 EIPRVDAPKVEVP
+158 PKVEV
-171 RVETPKIEVPR
+171 
-182 VDAPRVDA
+182 
-190 PRVDAPRVDVP
+190 
-201 KVETPKMEVPK
+201 KVETPKV
-212 IEEVKSVVVEQPKVA
+212 EEVKPVVAETPKTVEPIVVPKVEETPKPVA
-227 EPIAPPKIEEVS
+227 VVAPP
-239 KAVVVPEPKVAEKP
+239 VVVAEKP
-253 AVVIPPPVIA
+253 AVVVEVAKPIVTTPVAVVPPVVVNKPA
-263 EVPKVAEQPRPQ
+263 VAQTPKVADTNNQPRPPQ
-275 QNNNQNPQNR
+275 NNQNQ
-285 PQNQGGGN
+285 
-293 NNQNPQ
+293 
-299 NKPQNQGG
+299 
-307 GNNNQNSQNRP
+307 QNRP

-325 GGNNAQNRP
+325 GGNNNQNQQNRPQNQGGQGDRNQNQNRP

-342 QNRPQQGQAGN
+342 PQNRQQGQAGN
-353 GQGLQAKPQG
+353 GQGLQATKPQG
-363 QGGGNGGNNQNRPQ
+363 QGGGNNQNRQQ

-439 TPRGGGNNSRNKKK
+439 TPRGGPGSRNNNNKKK

-471 NERGAPRPKKDGS
+471 NERGAPRPKKDG
-484 TTTPTTN
+484 TPGTPATN

-498 TAGGNTGTG
+498 VAGTNTGGG
-507 NNNNNNNR
+507 NNNNRN
-515 SNSGGGNNAGK
+515 NSGGGNPNYK
-526 RPNNNN
+526 RPANNTGN
-532 QGNRPVTPQQP
+532 NRPATPQP

-558 TMARLQGQSN
+558 TMARLQGQTN

-616 MDVSVTEI
+616 MDISVTEI

-649 AEEFGFDVQF
+649 AEEFGFEVQF

-667 SSVVEEVDAPEDLIP
+667 SSVVEEIDSPEDLIP

-726 KQDDGR
+726 QQDDGR

-846 ELLDLKANPN
+846 ELLDLRANPN

-945 EIANKREQILR
+945 EIANKREQIIR

-1045 TNARRLADTEQI
+1045 TNARRLADNEQI

-1117 RAHKIRIIRDFVV
+1117 RSNKIRIIRDFVV

>member
-56 ANDLLQESSSA
+56 ASGLLQESTP
-67 ATAPKAVAEDSFVPT
+67 ATQKASEEDVFVPV
-82 KRQDEDYLPLYS
+82 KRKDEDYMPLYS
-94 RDSSKAQPVAKPVE
+94 RNAQKTEPVAVVSELPK
-108 PIETPKAEPEKISS
+108 IEKAVEPEKIEA
-122 KSEVQFKVVGKVDLD
+122 KADILFKVVGKMELD
-137 AKGNVIPPK
+137 AKGNVIPVK
-146 PPVVESKPEIQV
+146 TAV
-158 EIPRVDAPKVEVP
+158 VEVP
-171 RVETPKIEVPR
+171 KAIEPV
-182 VDAPRVDA
+182 
-190 PRVDAPRVDVP
+190 
-201 KVETPKMEVPK
+201 KVEEVKPVAVVVERPKTVEAVKVEDVKPVVVLEQPKAVEPVKVEEVKPVIMEQQPKTIESVK
-212 IEEVKSVVVEQPKVA
+212 IEEAKPVT
-227 EPIAPPKIEEVS
+227 PIAVTPKP
-239 KAVVVPEPKVAEKP
+239 VVAPVTQKV
-253 AVVIPPPVIA
+253 
-263 EVPKVAEQPRPQ
+263 QLNQ
-275 QNNNQNPQNR
+275 QNN
-285 PQNQGGGN
+285 QNQPR
-293 NNQNPQ
+293 Q
-299 NKPQNQGG
+299 QGA
-307 GNNNQNSQNRP
+307 
-318 QNQGGQG
+318 GQ
-325 GGNNAQNRP
+325 
-334 QGQGGNNN
+334 GNNN
-342 QNRPQQGQAGN
+342 QNRPQGG
-353 GQGLQAKPQG
+353 GQGNNIQ
-363 QGGGNGGNNQNRPQ
+363 NQNRPQ
-377 GQGGGNNNNQNSQN
+377 GGGQGNNNQNQNRQQGGVQGNANPRQQARDNQPIRPQGTANQVLPSRPAIGTPIGVGSIQN
-391 NGNGDNRP
+391 NQKPAQPVDNRV

-407 IPDDTSSVE
+407 IPEDTSAVE

-439 TPRGGGNNSRNKKK
+439 TPRGGNNRNNNNNNNKKK

-463 KVTESEIR
+463 KVTETEIR
-471 NERGAPRPKKDGS
+471 NERGVPRPKKDGAPIDPNAPKVPATTGTGTNTRPTTPGQGGNS
-484 TTTPTTN
+484 NNHRTGNSPNYKGNRNNNNTTTTPGA
-491 DPNRKPA
+491 KP
-498 TAGGNTGTG
+498 
-507 NNNNNNNR
+507 
-515 SNSGGGNNAGK
+515 
-526 RPNNNN
+526 
-532 QGNRPVTPQQP
+532 VP

-578 EKRKTRAERNEQRQ
+578 EKRKFRADRNEQRQ
-592 LAEDEEAKILKV
+592 LAEDEEAKVLKV
-604 TEYISASELASL
+604 TEYISASELASM
-616 MDVSVTEI
+616 MDVSINEV
-624 ISACMSLGM
+624 ISSCMSLGM
-633 FVSINQRLEAD
+633 FISINQRLEAD
-644 IIALI
+644 VIALI
-649 AEEFGFDVQF
+649 TEEFGFEVQF
-659 VSAEEEIE
+659 VSAEEEID
-667 SSVVEEVDAPEDLIP
+667 SSVPEEIDSPEDLLP
-682 RAPIITIMG
+682 RAPIVTIMG

-732 SITFLDTPGHEA
+732 RVTFLDTPGHEA

-777 NHAMM
+777 NHAMV

-787 VFAFTKIDKP
+787 VFAFSKVDKP

-820 KYQTQELSSKSGQGV
+820 KYQTQEISSKSGAGV

-846 ELLDLKANPN
+846 EMLDLKANAN
-856 KRAIGTTVE
+856 KRAIGTVVE

-907 GNKLKTA
+907 GNKLKEA
-914 GPSTPVQVLGL
+914 GPSIPVQVLGL
-925 AGAPNAGDKLSVME
+925 GGAPAAGDKLSVME

-945 EIANKREQILR
+945 EIANKREQIIR
-956 EQSLRSRK
+956 EQSLRTRK

-1045 TNARRLADTEQI
+1045 TNARRLAENEQI

-1117 RAHKIRIIRDFVV
+1117 RAHKIRVIRDFVV

-1158 IKNYNDLEIGDVVEC
+1158 IKNFNDLEVSDVIEC
-1173 YELKEMKRT
+1173 YELKELKRT

>member
-36 NNPNAKLNFEQL
+36 NNPNARLNFEQL

-56 ANDLLQESSSA
+56 ANDLLQESSSVAPSAKA
-67 ATAPKAVAEDSFVPT
+67 AMEDNFLPN
-82 KRQDEDYLPLYS
+82 KRQDDDYLPLYS
-94 RDSSKAQPVAKPVE
+94 RDSNKTQPVAKPAE
-108 PIETPKAEPEKISS
+108 PIEAPKAEPEKISS
-122 KSEVQFKVVGKVDLD
+122 KSDVQFTIVGKVELD
-137 AKGNVIPPK
+137 AKGNVVLPK
-146 PPVVESKPEIQV
+146 PPVAETKLELQV
-158 EIPRVDAPKVEVP
+158 DTPTVEVP
-171 RVETPKIEVPR
+171 KQET
-182 VDAPRVDA
+182 A
-190 PRVDAPRVDVP
+190 
-201 KVETPKMEVPK
+201 KVEEVKPIAIEQPKAVEPVAQPKLEEAPKAVIVSEPVVVEKPVVVAVVPVIVEVPK
-212 IEEVKSVVVEQPKVA
+212 IVEQPK
-227 EPIAPPKIEEVS
+227 
-239 KAVVVPEPKVAEKP
+239 
-253 AVVIPPPVIA
+253 
-263 EVPKVAEQPRPQ
+263 PQ

-285 PQNQGGGN
+285 PQNQGGQGSGN
-293 NNQNPQ
+293 NNQTQQNRPQ
-299 NKPQNQGG
+299 SQGGQGG
-307 GNNNQNSQNRP
+307 GNNNQNQQNRPQSQGGGNNNQNLQNRPQNQGSQGGVNNSQNQQNRP

-325 GGNNAQNRP
+325 NGNNNQNRP
-334 QGQGGNNN
+334 QGQGGNNT

-363 QGGGNGGNNQNRPQ
+363 QGGNGGNNQNRPQ
-377 GQGGGNNNNQNSQN
+377 GQGGGNNNQNSQN

-439 TPRGGGNNSRNKKK
+439 TPRGGNSRNNKKK

-484 TTTPTTN
+484 TTPTTN

-498 TAGGNTGTG
+498 AGSTTGGG
-507 NNNNNNNR
+507 NNNNRN
-515 SNSGGGNNAGK
+515 NSGGGNNNGK
-526 RPNNNN
+526 RPNNN
-532 QGNRPVTPQQP
+532 QGNRPATTPQQP

-616 MDVSVTEI
+616 MDISVTEI

-667 SSVVEEVDAPEDLIP
+667 SSVVEEIDSPEDLIP

-1117 RAHKIRIIRDFVV
+1117 RSNKIRIIRDFVV

-1145 VAEVKFGYECGLS
+1145 VASVKFGYECGLS
-1158 IKNYNDLEIGDVVEC
+1158 IKNFNDIEIGDVVEC
-1173 YELKEMKRT
+1173 YELKELKRT